1 MNMIEIKKL
10 SKKFGSFTV
19 LSEMDLSVKQG
30 ETLVILGPSGIGK
43 SVLLKHIIGLIKPDS
58 GSIDIGGEIR
68 ISELTG
74 PDLYKAVSNMGML
87 FQGAALF
94 DSMNVE
100 ENVGFYL
107 NEHRR
112 SAGGINFTD
121 EEIEERVDHALTI
134 VGLKGI
140 QKKMPS
146 ELSGGMRKRV
156 GLARVIA
163 YRPKI
168 VLYDEPTTGL
178 DPVTAQQI
186 NDLIVTTKE
195 ELNATSI
202 VVTHDMFS
210 ALSVGDRLALIREGK
225 IAHIGEPSDFIEIH
239 DPLIEQLYASISQDP
254 RKLKKGNFHG

>member
-10 SKKFGSFTV
+10 SKKFGSLAV
-19 LSEMDLSVKQG
+19 LSDMDLSIVQG

-43 SVLLKHIIGLIKPDS
+43 SVLLKHIIGLIKPDA
-58 GSIDIGGEIR
+58 GSIDVNDTR

-94 DSMNVE
+94 DSMTVE

-107 NEHRR
+107 NEHKR
-112 SAGGINFTD
+112 SANGINFTED
-121 EEIEERVDHALTI
+121 EIKERVDHALTI

-163 YRPKI
+163 YRPRI

-178 DPVTAQQI
+178 HVDDIKPATAHAI
-186 NDLIVTTKE
+186 TTGSK
-195 ELNATSI
+195 LRGRNSNSSNSTA
-202 VVTHDMFS
+202 
-210 ALSVGDRLALIREGK
+210 RR
-225 IAHIGEPSDFIEIH
+225 P
-239 DPLIEQLYASISQDP
+239 IS
-254 RKLKKGNFHG
+254 